1 MATPL
6 HNHTY
11 HSLIDGVSKPIQIA
25 ERVLELGFES
35 CACTDHDHV
44 SGHVEFYK
52 TLSDKGVKPIL
63 GIETY
68 QSPVSRL
75 INYKALK
82 NKETQFRV
90 DNFHLILL
98 AMNDTGLKNLWRMNS
113 EAHGTGFY
121 YNARV
126 DWELLKKYN
135 EGVIATSAC
144 GLGMI
149 QQALQ
154 GNPHVPGAD
163 ETLNRYLDIFGDRFY
178 LELSTYPER
187 WQQETNL
194 ATLVIADQRG
204 VPVVYGNDAHYVT
217 KEQYDLHEAIM
228 ALQMG
233 KKVKDEDRMS
243 HAPALYIMSEN
254 EVMEHLDYL
263 PKSSIQ
269 EALDNTDKI
278 AALCNVTLP
287 TNRKRLPIFIPETK
301 YRNTRDMMLDLL
313 EKAYDKKIVSYNKDS
328 EEYWTRLQ
336 NELEVI
342 FGANLVDYFL
352 MVRDYVYWAKDN
364 GIMVGPG
371 RGSVGGSLVAYLLG
385 ITEVDPIRYGLI
397 FERFYN
403 AGRETSL
410 PDIDID
416 FSKEGRDK
424 VKEYVTKKY
433 GVEYVADLGTVI
445 RMQPKSAIND
455 VGRVLSVP
463 MKETQA
469 VTKIIDKAI
478 DAGLQPNWETVL
490 ENHGDELAP
499 YMEKYPLMF
508 DWARQLAQTNDKLKD
523 DHVKTFGV
531 HASGVIVGDEPLAEV
546 YPLRWVT
553 KDKKL
558 VTQWDMRTAEEF
570 GFMKVDILGLR
581 NLDTLTELNRILV
594 ATHHHPIDFEAVQYQ
609 EHPEE
614 MWQILDRGQTIGL
627 FQIEEGGMARQIA
640 KAMKPRSVDDL
651 AAIVAMNRPGPLRS
665 GALDKYLHGRNG
677 NEVVYQHE
685 FVKRVSEDTYG
696 VFLYQEQVINFF
708 MQLGYDLQEAD
719 GVRAI
724 MGKKKIEKLAE
735 EFPRYM
741 KRATDYDV
749 QAFCTHCYALHAQG
763 ERDCKECHHNVV
775 DAHAV
780 GGRSEQ
786 HMVVKIALTI
796 WRDLIGFAKYAFNKA
811 HSVEYGLILLWTL
824 YAKYHYPREFLLAS
838 IRTVDKDKKPRYVE
852 EAQRMG
858 IPVYTPQL
866 GRAEWQASLSDDGIM
881 FGWNDVMG
889 FGAFVSKWMVEHT
902 YAGMTEEEFNKTR
915 ETNKY
920 QLPNG
925 QQRMVATAAHLNV
938 LNKLGSFSD
947 SADVPKDQKIESE
960 EELLGVAISDDSGL
974 ILEDYSD
981 VINAN
986 CVPYYETEEDG
997 EYAIA
1002 GVIKEIQNKTT
1013 KTNKPYALVKI
1024 ADATDETQF
1033 YVWNDELR
1041 RLGFI
1046 WRTRNAGIFNVK
1058 RKERGMSL
1066 IDAIIL
1072 HRRDA
1077 PRTKYEQQR

>member
-6 HNHTY
+6 HIHTY
-11 HSLIDGVSKPIQIA
+11 YSLIDGVSKPIQIA
-25 ERVLELGFES
+25 ERAIELGFES

-44 SGHVEFYK
+44 SGHIEFYK
-52 TLSDKGVKPIL
+52 TLNDKGVKPIL

-68 QSPVSRL
+68 QAPITRFE
-75 INYKALK
+75 NYKALK
-82 NKETQFRV
+82 NKETGFRM

-126 DWELLKKYN
+126 DWELLTKYN
-135 EGVIATSAC
+135 EGIIATSAC
-144 GLGMI
+144 VLGMI

-154 GNPHVPGAD
+154 GNPHIPSAE
-163 ETLNRYLDIFGDRFY
+163 ETLTRYLNIFGDRFF
-178 LELSTYPER
+178 LELSTYPED
-187 WQQETNL
+187 WQRDLNL
-194 ATLVIADQRG
+194 STLALSNSRG
-204 VPVVYGNDAHYVT
+204 VPLIYGNDAHYAT
-217 KEQYDLHEAIM
+217 KEQYDLHEALL

-233 KKVKDEDRMS
+233 KKLKDEDRMS
-243 HAPALYIMSEN
+243 HAPALYIMSED
-254 EVMEHLDYL
+254 EVKQHLDYL
-263 PKSSIQ
+263 PMSSVQ
-269 EALDNTDKI
+269 EALDNTDTI
-278 AALCNVTLP
+278 ASMCNVTLP
-287 TNRKRLPIFIPETK
+287 VNRKRLPIFLPDK
-301 YRNTRDMMLDLL
+301 QFRNTRDMMFDLVQ
-313 EKAYDKKIVSYNKDS
+313 KAYEKKIIAFGKDS
-328 EEYWTRLQ
+328 NEYWTRLQ
-336 NELEVI
+336 DELSVMYS
-342 FGANLVDYFL
+342 ANLVDYFL
-352 MVRDYVYWAKDN
+352 MVRDYVYWAKNN

-424 VKEYVTKKY
+424 VKEYVVEKY
-433 GVEYVADLGTVI
+433 GTEYVADLGTII

-463 MKETQA
+463 MRDTQA

-478 DAGLQPNWETVL
+478 DAGLQPNWETIL
-490 ENHGDELAP
+490 EEHSDELLP
-499 YMEKYPLMF
+499 HIQKNPLMF
-508 DWARQLAQTNDKLKD
+508 EWAQQLAQTDPLLKD

-531 HASGVIVGDEPLAEV
+531 HASGVIVGDEPLADV

-558 VTQWDMRTAEEF
+558 VTQWGMNIAEEF

-594 ATHHHPIDFEAVQYQ
+594 EQEKEPIDFEAVQYQ
-609 EHPEE
+609 DHPEE
-614 MWQILDRGQTIGL
+614 MWQILDHGQTIGL

-665 GALDKYLHGRNG
+665 GALDKYLYGRNG
-677 NEVVYQHE
+677 NEVIYSHE
-685 FVKRVSEDTYG
+685 FIKRVSEDTYG

-708 MQLGYDLQEAD
+708 MQMGYNLQEAD
-719 GVRAI
+719 EIRAL
-724 MGKKKIEKLAE
+724 MGKKKVEKLKGE
-735 EFPRYM
+735 YPRYM
-741 KRATDYDV
+741 KAAT
-749 QAFCTHCYALHAQG
+749 
-763 ERDCKECHHNVV
+763 R
-775 DAHAV
+775 
-780 GGRSEQ
+780 
-786 HMVVKIALTI
+786 HMEAGLAESI
-796 WRDLIGFAKYAFNKA
+796 WQDLIGFAKYAFNKA

-824 YAKYHYPREFLLAS
+824 YAKYHHPREFLLAS

-858 IPVYTPQL
+858 IPVLSPSL
-866 GRAEWQASLSDDGIM
+866 GKASWNCTWLGDPDNKADGLM
-881 FGWNDVMG
+881 FGWNDVMH
-889 FGAFVSKWMVEHT
+889 FGTFVSKWMVEHT
-902 YAGMTEEEFNKTR
+902 WAGMTQEEFDKVR
-915 ETNKY
+915 EENKY
-920 QLPNG
+920 TLPSG
-925 QQRMVATAAHLNV
+925 QRRIVATAAHVEAL
-938 LNKLGSFSD
+938 KKIEAFSD
-947 SADVPKDQKIESE
+947 SPKHTKEESIEFE
-960 EELLGVAISDDSGL
+960 EELLGVAVSDDSGL
-974 ILEDYSD
+974 ILDQYSEL
-981 VINAN
+981 INKN
-986 CVPYYETEEDG
+986 CVPYFETEEDG
-997 EYAIA
+997 EYSVA
-1002 GVIKEIQNKTT
+1002 GVIREIQYKTT

-1058 RKERGMSL
+1058 KKERGMSL

-1072 HRRDA
+1072 HRKDVS
-1077 PRTKYEQQR
+1077 RTKYEQQRR